1 MRGGRVLHKLA
12 KIIRR
17 LNGVSGFESY
27 LEVLQG
33 FDAPG
38 APTREQARSDYFRM
52 PAHRGR

>member
-1 MRGGRVLHKLA
+1 MIQKLA

-33 FDAPG
+33 LDGPG
-38 APTREQARSDYFRM
+38 APTREQARADYYRM